1 MTHSVRRKQSA
12 AGIGGRRFCSGGGGG
27 GGGGGGAPRTA
38 TGSTGS
44 PLSVH
49 DKMQQTVISFGS
61 GAGKVDLSLAE
72 IFGHSSF
79 MLLATS
85 FAFGDILW
93 LRSLALASGS
103 CMAVFNYWHP
113 NGRVLWLPFRWNLIF
128 IIVNSMWILQVR
140 KRGVKRGRTSYMVTL
155 S

>member
-1 MTHSVRRKQSA
+1 M
-12 AGIGGRRFCSGGGGG
+12 
-27 GGGGGGAPRTA
+27 
-38 TGSTGS
+38 
-44 PLSVH
+44 H

-72 IFGHSSF
+72 IFGHTSF

-113 NGRVLWLPFRWNLIF
+113 NGKVLWLPFRWNLIF

-140 KRGVKRGRTSYMVTL
+140 KRGGRGGEHLNVYSVVGVV
-155 S
+155 